1 MVCFQLATP
10 NETSQDNNQSYLCL
24 CTAFRPTPLVSQDG
38 IDFVGETTI
47 GIHRTACLS
56 TNNPATP
63 TSLPCIKSLLL
74 ALLHYIGFLS
84 LPNIPPPASKTTV
97 AADFDR
103 LLGSL
108 SDPSLH
114 ALHAHL
120 PPSRFRDGM
129 FEHDAAA
136 TVRALP
142 SSDAALATRL
152 VAAARYDRLRRQNG
166 NLTVTPPPPPPPVI
180 VPVTLTSTDAAGSTA
195 VETSLALSGATASM
209 AAVVTATDAA
219 GQTTLLTTF
228 VPGIVLT
235 DAAGQVTTAPAIT
248 PSVVTTTNAQ
258 GQTVVAT
265 ITPGGGVVDS
275 LVLETTTLPN
285 GLLSTY
291 TSYVS
296 PQGTGASAPHLQSA
310 APPARKGLVTVS
322 GVLLV
327 AVAFGALML

>member
-1 MVCFQLATP
+1 MESTGPQ
-10 NETSQDNNQSYLCL
+10 
-24 CTAFRPTPLVSQDG
+24 
-38 IDFVGETTI
+38 
-47 GIHRTACLS
+47 ACLAS
-56 TNNPATP
+56 RIHKHPATP

-74 ALLHYIGFLS
+74 ASLHYIGFLS

-152 VAAARYDRLRRQNG
+152 VAAARYDLLRRQNG
-166 NLTVTPPPPPPPVI
+166 NLTVTSPPPPPPPVI

-195 VETSLALSGATASM
+195 VETSLALSGATASV
-209 AAVVTATDAA
+209 AAVVAATDAA
-219 GQTTLLTTF
+219 GQT
-228 VPGIVLT
+228 
-235 DAAGQVTTAPAIT
+235 
-248 PSVVTTTNAQ
+248 PS
-258 GQTVVAT
+258 
-265 ITPGGGVVDS
+265 
-275 LVLETTTLPN
+275 
-285 GLLSTY
+285 
-291 TSYVS
+291 
-296 PQGTGASAPHLQSA
+296 
-310 APPARKGLVTVS
+310 
-322 GVLLV
+322 
-327 AVAFGALML
+327 